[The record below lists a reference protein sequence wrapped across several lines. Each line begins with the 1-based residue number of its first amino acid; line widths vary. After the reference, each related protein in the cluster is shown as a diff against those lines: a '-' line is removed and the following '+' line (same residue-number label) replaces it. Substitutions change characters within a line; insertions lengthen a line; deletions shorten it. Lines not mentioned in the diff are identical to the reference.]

1 MRAGIAMSCTVNSP
15 NHFCSVHVVAGLN
28 SAHGGPTYSVPRL
41 CRALSSVG
49 AEAKVYSV
57 AEPGRREAYSNSD
70 HDICFPQDYPCIP
83 IVRSLRLSRDL
94 TRALDEQGP
103 NLDIIHNHG
112 LWLMPNVMAG
122 RVAQRS
128 RKPFVLAPEGM
139 LSSVALGYSQRKKR
153 LFWALWQGKVVRSA
167 DCIHV
172 MSEQEY
178 DEVRAF
184 GLNNP
189 VAVIP
194 NGIDLPEL
202 ADQTEPRSEIDR
214 VLLSLGR
221 IHPKKGLDRL
231 LRAWAIVENTHPGWR
246 LRIIGPDE
254 LGHAAELAALGRELR
269 LKRMS
274 VEAPVAGRSKTIA
287 YQQADIFVLPTL
299 NENFA
304 LTVAEALAAETPV
317 IATKGAPWRGLDT
330 EGCGW
335 WIDQGVESLAAAL
348 NNAMTKTRIEL
359 RKMGARGRAWMA
371 RDFSWDRIARDVLDL
386 YCWLLVGGE
395 PPSTLRLR

>member
-1 MRAGIAMSCTVNSP
+1 M
-15 NHFCSVHVVAGLN
+15 F
-28 SAHGGPTYSVPRL
+28 
-41 CRALSSVG
+41 
-49 AEAKVYSV
+49 SV
-57 AEPGRREAYSNSD
+57 ADPDRRDIHSKGD
-70 HDICFPQDYPCIP
+70 HDICFPQDFPRIP
-83 IVRSLRLSRDL
+83 IVRNLRLSQGL

-103 NLDIIHNHG
+103 KLDVIHNHG

-139 LSSVALGYSQRKKR
+139 LSSVALGFSHRKKR
-153 LFWALWQGKVVRSA
+153 LFWALWQEKVVRSA
-167 DCIHV
+167 SCIHV
-172 MSEQEY
+172 MSEQEH

-202 ADQTEPRSEIDR
+202 ETQSRSGPGKDR
-214 VLLSLGR
+214 ILLSLGR

-231 LRAWAIVENTHPGWR
+231 LRAWATVEKAHPAWR
-246 LRIIGPDE
+246 LRIVGPDE
-254 LGHAAELAALGRELR
+254 LGHAAELAGLVDELK
-269 LKRMS
+269 LKRVS
-274 VEAPVAGRSKTIA
+274 IEPPIAGRTKTIA
-287 YQQADIFVLPTL
+287 YQQADLFVLPTL

-317 IATKGAPWRGLDT
+317 IATKGAPWQGLEA

-335 WIDQGVESLAAAL
+335 WIDQDVDSLTAKLNTAMAA
-348 NNAMTKTRIEL
+348 TREEL
-359 RKMGARGRAWMA
+359 KKMGVKGRTWMA
-371 RDFSWDRIARDVLDL
+371 RDFSWDRIAHDILDL
-386 YCWLLVGGE
+386 YRWLFVGGE
-395 PPSTLRLR
+395 PPRTVRLRLGD

>member
-1 MRAGIAMSCTVNSP
+1 MSYAASSADHCR
-15 NHFCSVHVVAGLN
+15 SVHVIAGLN
-28 SAHGGPTYSVPRL
+28 SAHGGPSYSVPRL
-41 CRALSSVG
+41 CRALSVAG
-49 AEAKVYSV
+49 AEAKVFSV
-57 AEPGRREAYSNSD
+57 ADPECRDVHSKGD
-70 HDICFPQDYPCIP
+70 HDICFPQDFPRIP
-83 IVRSLRLSRDL
+83 IVRSLRLSQGL

-103 NLDIIHNHG
+103 KLDVIHNHG

-122 RVAQRS
+122 RIAQRS
-128 RKPFVLAPEGM
+128 GKPFVLAPEGM
-139 LSSVALGYSQRKKR
+139 LSSVALGFSHRKKR
-153 LFWALWQGKVVRSA
+153 LFWALWQEKVVRSA
-167 DCIHV
+167 SCIHV
-172 MSEQEY
+172 MSEQEHE
-178 DEVRAF
+178 EVRAI

-202 ADQTEPRSEIDR
+202 QSQAELGSTNDR

-231 LRAWAIVENTHPGWR
+231 LRAWAMVEKTHPTWR

-254 LGHAAELAALGRELR
+254 LGHAAELEGLAGELKLTR
-269 LKRMS
+269 VS
-274 VEAPVAGRSKTIA
+274 IEPAIAGRTKTIA

-317 IATKGAPWRGLDT
+317 IATKGAPWRALET

-335 WIDQGVESLAAAL
+335 WIDQGVDSLAATLITAM
-348 NNAMTKTRIEL
+348 AMTRGEL
-359 RKMGARGRAWMA
+359 KKMGAKGRAWMVK
-371 RDFSWDRIARDVLDL
+371 DFSWDRIARDMLEL
-386 YCWLLVGGE
+386 YRWLFAGGE
-395 PPSTLRLR
+395 PPGTVRLS